1 MVEGFPYSEAM
12 KKHGGNWGWKDLATY
27 LHDPKAAVPGNKM
40 AFPGVKDTRDLADL
54 LAYLDKLSDNP
65 APLPQ

>member
-1 MVEGFPYSEAM
+1 
-12 KKHGGNWGWKDLATY
+12 
-27 LHDPKAAVPGNKM
+27 M